1 MVAPPLRLRF
11 ILAVGL
17 RRRRILPSLVIVISG
32 SLSNGFHGLFQLL
45 CLPTLLFSL
54 LQCMLMIV
62 LRMHFMALVLL
73 LFLED
78 SPFNHL
84 KKTLSLVLLP
94 LREFSFS
101 LYLFI
106 LSYNYNYN
114 YNVLFIYLFNY
125 NVVTFNYS
133 IFSNYYLC

>member
-1 MVAPPLRLRF
+1 MVALPLRLRF
-11 ILAVGL
+11 ILAV

-62 LRMHFMALVLL
+62 LRMHFMVLALL

-78 SPFNHL
+78 SHFNHL
-84 KKTLSLVLLP
+84 KKTLYLVLLP

-101 LYLFI
+101 LYLWF
-106 LSYNYNYN
+106 LSYN
-114 YNVLFIYLFNY
+114 YNVLFIYFILFNY

-133 IFSNYYLC
+133 IFSNYYLCRCC